1 LNNIIKY
8 ENLFDFRINQ
18 DNLDKILKNKF
29 DFGHIILVN
38 FITLSEDEIE
48 MILKWRNDESIRRWM
63 YNNDII
69 TDGNHKKFVEN
80 LKSDM
85 KNYYYLC
92 KKDDVYIG
100 VSYFQNLD
108 FINKRSYWGIYTRPD
123 KKIKDAGKIILNS
136 FFDLGFEII
145 KLNTIKLEVIENNEK
160 AINFYKK
167 NGFHFEGKLRKYV
180 VKNSESFDVF
190 VMGILKEEY
199 EYIKIKLEREI

>member
-1 LNNIIKY
+1 MNNIIKY